1 MPEAGPK
8 GTGVGIAS
16 EHRGALDDYVAHL
29 VESLEG
35 RRLDGMHV
43 VVDCG
48 NGAAFRAAPLALR
61 ALGAEVE
68 VLHAAPDGSNI
79 NEGCG
84 STHPEELQAA
94 VLAAHAPRSAWR
106 STATPT
112 A

>member
-29 VESLEG
+29 VESLQG

-48 NGAAFRAAPLALR
+48 NGAAFRAAPAALR

-68 VLHAAPDGSNI
+68 VLHAAPDGI
-79 NEGCG
+79 E
-84 STHPEELQAA
+84 HQRRAA
-94 VLAAHAPRSAWR
+94 VPRTPRSSRRRCSRRAPSRAWR